1 MTNVQKG
8 LPKVVAQTSAD
19 HDAHLATLTTTSS
32 KIRYLASVGFSSDKN
47 LYSGIA
53 NKLGLRTQHVRNVLT
68 QPLKK

>member
-1 MTNVQKG
+1 MSEAHKG
-8 LPKVVAQTSAD
+8 LPKVVANTNEDQEK
-19 HDAHLATLTTTSS
+19 HLASLTTTSS
-32 KIRYLASVGFSSDKN
+32 KIRYLASVGFSNEKN

>member
-8 LPKVVAQTSAD
+8 LPKVIALTNDDQD
-19 HDAHLATLTTTSS
+19 KHLATLTTTSS
-32 KIRYLASVGFSSDKN
+32 KIRYLASVGFSNDKN